1 MYCRK
6 CQIKISVKVLIDGKV
21 RNLNNRKYCLSC
33 SPFKTNNRQKL
44 EQNIPI
50 LEGTKRNCS
59 SCLKEFVFRRHR
71 AMTVEFC
78 SACLS
83 KKRRRAIK
91 LKAVEYKGGKCQNC
105 GYNKCIGAMDFHHL
119 DPQEK
124 DFTISGSAGKWETIK
139 NELDKCVLL
148 CKNCHAE
155 QHYFTAV

>member
-124 DFTISGSAGKWETIK
+124 DFTISGNAGKWETIK